1 MKQWVI
7 VIAWLVQIILV
18 IKVRKNIQTWSR
30 CSRCV
35 FCQHRK
41 LRPDTPPHTTLQS
54 AIRQSCN
61 FLCVSDWSICTMMD
75 GQVCVCTYLDTGHLG
90 IKQGEKCIEQ
100 SSDEDNWLMANL
112 ELSSALASDSSR
124 WNHWLRVTSSLIWG
138 LICKGRGERENG
150 DIVRVQCGPGGQG
163 KYKRSNNWP
172 QTSLFFNPSLCRD

>member
-1 MKQWVI
+1 M
-7 VIAWLVQIILV
+7 IAWFGFRSSWV
-18 IKVRKNIQTWSR
+18 IKVRKNIQTKAPTWSR

-61 FLCVSDWSICTMMD
+61 FLCVSDWSICTMME
-75 GQVCVCTYLDTGHLG
+75 GQVCMCTYLDTGHLG

-124 WNHWLRVTSSLIWG
+124 WNHWLRVTSSDLRPYLWREG
-138 LICKGRGERENG
+138 GGEGRM
-150 DIVRVQCGPGGQG
+150 V
-163 KYKRSNNWP
+163 
-172 QTSLFFNPSLCRD
+172 T